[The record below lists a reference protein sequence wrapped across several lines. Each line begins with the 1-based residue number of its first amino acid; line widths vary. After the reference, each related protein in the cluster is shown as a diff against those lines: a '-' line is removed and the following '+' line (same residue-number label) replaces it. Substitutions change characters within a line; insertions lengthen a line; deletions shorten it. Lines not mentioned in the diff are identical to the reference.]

1 MKTNMKTTRV
11 IMAICAATLVTGVY
25 AKGGVAPAPGLF
37 TVSTLAT
44 PAFTA
49 TQAAA
54 LHGFDITGF
63 LQNATVSSSNAA
75 CPTVTDPTRWGGTAN
90 VNGINI
96 TIPCNMIIQMPAN
109 TFKWADMVHGG
120 SDMTLIGGSP
130 LPFELNVVG
139 NSVGGQN
146 IAGLMYISQESLN
159 GTTGVIQAIDY
170 TTGNL
175 KVNTGDPAH
184 PVIVQINDPNGRF
197 GRPQSP
203 DPRLSVDDEN
213 PTIHAGTGYP
223 MCIPRTLTDP
233 NTTSVDDPLCPKK
246 NRPKATSGSPCRL
259 FGQTGIT
266 LPTSGELTV
275 TPAGNFCTQ
284 FVMKAPLGTIP
295 TTLVPATYIAT
306 SVNEPDAR
314 QQAPMEVGDTI
325 AFSGTLMHDTAGN
338 YYISAHTIEVNVG
351 IYTQPKSQPS
361 YLAIGE
367 FGIGT
372 ADPTLLAAN
381 GAAQETQDRI
391 FLETET
397 TDVYTPV
404 DIYMV
409 DVDPVTGVEYNRWVS
424 MNSMTTE
431 CSSTALTA
439 QCMGLEGGVT
449 TQYTQAQP
457 QRARVRLAK
466 ATPGI
471 LSAPSRTMRVMARTL
486 CKPSISDLST
496 TTGHSASL
504 DTCFANTQ
512 DSTKPSFNVV
522 ANGLLAGQYSAPVFE
537 YIFPENTKQGDPI
550 VPNDLWH
557 LPFLVNGEGS
567 STADGVGP
575 LTPKPW

>member
-1 MKTNMKTTRV
+1 MKTTRV
-11 IMAICAATLVTGVY
+11 VMAILAATLTTGVY

-37 TVSTLAT
+37 TVQTLGT

-63 LQNATVSSSNAA
+63 LQDATVSSNNSA
-75 CPTVTDPTRWGGTAN
+75 CPGESDSTRWGGTAK

-109 TFKWADMVHGG
+109 TFKWADMIHGG
-120 SDMTLIGGSP
+120 PSMTLTGGVS

-139 NSVGGQN
+139 NVVGGEYR
-146 IAGLMYISQESLN
+146 AGLMYISQQSLN
-159 GTTGVIQAIDY
+159 GATGVITRINY
-170 TTGNL
+170 TDGSLEVSSGNAS
-175 KVNTGDPAH
+175 P
-184 PVIVQINDPNGRF
+184 PVIVKINDPNGRF
-197 GRPQSP
+197 GRIPTGE

-246 NRPKATSGSPCRL
+246 NRPKATTTTPCRL

-284 FVMKAPLGTIP
+284 FVMKARPGLITDATGA
-295 TTLVPATYIAT
+295 TLPASSKAGAGD
-306 SVNEPDAR
+306 PDAR

-325 AFSGTLMHDTAGN
+325 SFSGTLGAGDV
-338 YYISAHTIEVNVG
+338 IWAHTIEVNVG
-351 IYTQPKSQPS
+351 IYTQPKTQPS

-409 DVDPVTGVEYNRWVS
+409 DVDPVTGVEHNRWVS

-439 QCMGLEGGVT
+439 QCMGLEGGIT

-496 TTGHSASL
+496 STGHSASL
-504 DTCFANTQ
+504 DTCFADIQ

-557 LPFLVNGEGS
+557 LPFLVNGD
-567 STADGVGP
+567 ADVGP